1 MGNAS
6 NEGFNR
12 ANTVPGC
19 VMVDNGI
26 ALAIFFCFFCQG
38 EASQRCSGVVVVAD
52 GVVDLI
58 NGPVW
63 AI

>member
-1 MGNAS
+1 
-6 NEGFNR
+6 
-12 ANTVPGC
+12 
-19 VMVDNGI
+19 MVDNGI
-26 ALAIFFCFFCQG
+26 ALAIFFFCQG